1 MQQTDASKDCSI
13 DCREKQD
20 VTSRQVQH
28 FAGKLYKYCAKRV
41 THQEKGNKH
50 WTSRYIFC
58 ILCIYV
64 IQMLRT
70 SNVQCCNFSH
80 LYVTCLKRTREQPV
94 LRLNSKKERGF
105 MLGAYEQRSEVA
117 RLLAQISEEY
127 EAAQRGMADLASGTA
142 PNALTA
148 QPKSIPA
155 RMENVGQLHSQLQTI
170 VGGAASAMI
179 AEELYNMQ

>member
-1 MQQTDASKDCSI
+1 
-13 DCREKQD
+13 
-20 VTSRQVQH
+20 
-28 FAGKLYKYCAKRV
+28 
-41 THQEKGNKH
+41 
-50 WTSRYIFC
+50 
-58 ILCIYV
+58 
-64 IQMLRT
+64 
-70 SNVQCCNFSH
+70 
-80 LYVTCLKRTREQPV
+80 
-94 LRLNSKKERGF
+94 